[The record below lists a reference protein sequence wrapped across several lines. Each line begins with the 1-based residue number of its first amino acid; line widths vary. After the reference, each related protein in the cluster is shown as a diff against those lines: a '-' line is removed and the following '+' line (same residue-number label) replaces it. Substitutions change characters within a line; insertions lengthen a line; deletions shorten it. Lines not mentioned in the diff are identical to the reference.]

1 MRTYRVKDLLI
12 PVVPV
17 RRSAHCWLIRL
28 LPNFFCRLAFNNLP
42 TSDAQ
47 VIHASDVAGIWA
59 LAVHMPHYLFGRRT
73 VSLFRGRIVAY
84 AAPPAMGSLPDRG
97 TARVE

>member
-28 LPNFFCRLAFNNLP
+28 LPNFFFRLAFNNLP

-47 VIHASDVAGIWA
+47 VIHASDVAGI
-59 LAVHMPHYLFGRRT
+59 
-73 VSLFRGRIVAY
+73 
-84 AAPPAMGSLPDRG
+84 
-97 TARVE
+97 